1 MYKREF
7 GTNSPVGRDRFASI
21 VDHYGLK
28 VRKRVRA
35 PKTTDSKHN
44 LPLYPDLVKAYI
56 PTAPGQLIVSDITYI
71 AIGIDELHY
80 KFCYLSLVLDA
91 YTKEIVGWSV
101 GETLSTRYPLEAL
114 QMALERIESYDLDT
128 SNLIHH
134 SDRGCQYAS
143 REYINVLKE
152 KGVRI
157 SMTESGNPKDNA
169 QAERINSTMKNEM
182 LKDKT
187 FRSVSE
193 VEAAVAK
200 AVEFYNNHRP
210 HMSINMMTPA
220 EARQCNGPIKK
231 HWHSYRDDAL
241 SGVKS
246 EKSLLHAPY
255 RGFLSGYALQS
266 TPVRVKE

>member
-1 MYKREF
+1 MTVPGMILLLLVMYICNVRSLDPGIGGYKLWQMYKREF

-44 LPLYPDLVKAYI
+44 LPVYPDLVKAYI

-143 REYINVLKE
+143 REYINVLKG
-152 KGVRI
+152 KRG
-157 SMTESGNPKDNA
+157 
-169 QAERINSTMKNEM
+169 KNQYDREW
-182 LKDKT
+182 K
-187 FRSVSE
+187 
-193 VEAAVAK
+193 
-200 AVEFYNNHRP
+200 P
-210 HMSINMMTPA
+210 
-220 EARQCNGPIKK
+220 
-231 HWHSYRDDAL
+231 
-241 SGVKS
+241 
-246 EKSLLHAPY
+246 
-255 RGFLSGYALQS
+255 
-266 TPVRVKE
+266 